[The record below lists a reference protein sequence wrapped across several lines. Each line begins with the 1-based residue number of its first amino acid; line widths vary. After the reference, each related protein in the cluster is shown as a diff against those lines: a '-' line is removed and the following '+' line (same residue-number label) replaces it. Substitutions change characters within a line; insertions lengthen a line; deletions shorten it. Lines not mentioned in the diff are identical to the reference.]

1 MGYRC
6 GSTPSGALVFS
17 APPPPPPRPD
27 PPPLSPLPLC
37 HPPDGSLKESD
48 SSGKKP
54 LVLKEGRG
62 QGWRGWQKCGRARVP
77 EVRKSAALCL
87 PKGRSMRAGGG
98 GWADELGGI
107 GTGLLISELAIKS
120 VNARRTLVQA
130 VCREIEGLGCL
141 GPPST
146 QAVSKLG
153 TGEEKGGE
161 RGARGA
167 AEKVH
172 ADAESFFGRAQ
183 DSNDDGQ
190 VSEEEFVNQQS
201 IRGAGIKE
209 AYSCLDADANGQIT
223 RQEMW
228 ELKNRFWRSKLSRLS
243 AGELLEW
250 LASPKCVDTD
260 MTEYLPAFAS
270 LQVGGLSMW
279 TYGIQNPILMKAQL
293 GIESDMKRAY
303 VSESVCR
310 EIMEQG
316 CLHGAMWQGW
326 FGGWNFWLK
335 WGAVVLTQG
344 QHVVSVV
351 IFLVSSL
358 VPLYMMLKNTRSMI
372 EARAMVSEGHSAVR
386 RAWSGTGRGKKKGSP
401 RVSAAE
407 NTRNVE
413 DWAKSAAQNLVSDRP
428 RTGGPRSISDAGA
441 SRSLPISVASPLLTL
456 PLPPPPSPST
466 PLPLSPL
473 FPSAYLS
480 SSPAPDSWDANI

>member
-1 MGYRC
+1 M
-6 GSTPSGALVFS
+6 
-17 APPPPPPRPD
+17 
-27 PPPLSPLPLC
+27 
-37 HPPDGSLKESD
+37 
-48 SSGKKP
+48 
-54 LVLKEGRG
+54 
-62 QGWRGWQKCGRARVP
+62 
-77 EVRKSAALCL
+77 RKSAALCL
-87 PKGRSMRAGGG
+87 RKGGVGGCRRRREG
-98 GWADELGGI
+98 GWARCYAMAYGLGAMP
-107 GTGLLISELAIKS
+107 TGLLKEELAIKS

-153 TGEEKGGE
+153 TGEQKEAE
-161 RGARGA
+161 RGGRGA

-172 ADAESFFGRAQ
+172 ADAESFFGSAQ

-243 AGELLEW
+243 AGELLQW
-250 LASPKCVDTD
+250 LANPKCVDTD
-260 MTEYLPAFAS
+260 MTQYLPAFAS

-310 EIMEQG
+310 EIMQQG

-326 FGGWNFWLK
+326 FGGWDFWLK

-344 QHVVSVV
+344 QHVASFVLV
-351 IFLVSSL
+351 LVSSL
-358 VPLYMMLKNTRSMI
+358 STLYFLFNNTRRI
-372 EARAMVSEGHSAVR
+372 TEVRAMVSQGQLAVQ
-386 RAWSGTGRGKKKGSP
+386 RALSGTGRGKKKGSP

-413 DWAKSAAQNLVSDRP
+413 CWSKSAAENQVSNRP

-441 SRSLPISVASPLLTL
+441 SRSLPISVASPSSSLVPSI
-456 PLPPPPSPST
+456 PLHPPP
-466 PLPLSPL
+466 
-473 FPSAYLS
+473 
-480 SSPAPDSWDANI
+480 